1 VFTNSEETVKSVL
14 ELLGK
19 YSLWIVFLSL
29 LLENTLFIGFIVPGV
44 TVALLAIFLDYSG
57 EVNFWS
63 AVIVGVCGT
72 ILGDNLNY
80 AIGRFGVSRLSWVKK
95 ILGNYPAV
103 SDFFNRDSTK
113 LYVFFHFPG
122 YLRTIFPLLL
132 GAARFSFRKWLW
144 IDGAGAILFIITF
157 MSAGWLAARVTQRTT
172 TATKAGS
179 YIILFF
185 VALSLIWLATLGNK
199 IRKHLKRRKEGRKNH
214 LASAPV

>member
-1 VFTNSEETVKSVL
+1 VKSVL

-44 TVALLAIFLDYSG
+44 TVALLAGFLAYSG

-144 IDGAGAILFIITF
+144 IDGAGAILFILTF
-157 MSAGWLAARVTQRTT
+157 MFVGWFAARVTRQTAI
-172 TATKAGS
+172 ATKTGS

-185 VALSLIWLATLGNK
+185 VLLSLVWLAGPCNR
-199 IRKHLKRRKEGRKNH
+199 IRKRLKRRKEGPENS
-214 LASAPV
+214 LASAAV